1 MNVIDIN
8 KFISIYKSWNYET
21 ILQFQDFSLL
31 FLLLKLS
38 SNSCNGRSTPINLKE
53 QQQQPHT
60 PTQHDTDDND
70 SSDDE
75 FLPSPFKRQR
85 AVETPQRGD
94 LVFAKFGNF
103 PYWPAL
109 VGTNTMDY
117 DQCITNAQ
125 FLYKGLDVLSFCIL
139 NN

>member
-1 MNVIDIN
+1 M
-8 KFISIYKSWNYET
+8 
-21 ILQFQDFSLL
+21 QFQDFSLL

-38 SNSCNGRSTPINLKE
+38 SNSCNGRSTPTNPKE

-117 DQCITNAQ
+117 DLCITNAQ
-125 FLYKGLDVLSFCIL
+125 FLYKGLNMLSFCIL
-139 NN
+139 